1 MTSINQAA
9 LRRYLNL
16 SDLPS
21 VATAKTNLALVK
33 ADVGL
38 GNVDNTSDVNK
49 PVSTAQAAAIA
60 LKAALAGAAFTGNIS
75 VTAATPNIDIY
86 ANSGTPSLSIRTG
99 SRWDDISN
107 TAAGILFR
115 TNTSGTAEYMSYLNG
130 LLTVDKT
137 AGITAIT
144 MQSHNGGGNY
154 GSYLQFTD
162 GANTQSI
169 RSVAYGELRFAI
181 NAAEKLVLTQYAL
194 TVGNGNTGAVAAMVG
209 VNGADN
215 TASYINFQQNGG
227 NRWYIGTN
235 IIDTSQS
242 LDVYTPSAGTA
253 FRVSISTRITD
264 FAVPPTVANKAV
276 ISHAGSYTSGGYT
289 ASTSAPSGGSDG
301 DTWDQYV

>member
-21 VATAKTNLALVK
+21 VATAKTNLSLVK

-49 PVSTAQAAAIA
+49 PVSTATQTALN
-60 LKAALAGAAFTGNIS
+60 LKAALAGAAFTGNVS

-115 TNTSGTAEYMSYLNG
+115 TNTSGTPEYMSYLNG

-169 RSVAYGELRFAI
+169 RSVASGELRFAI
-181 NAAEKLVLTQYAL
+181 NGTENLTLSASAL
-194 TVGNGNTGAVAAMVG
+194 TTTLTFTSPLVALNDSNGVVRH
-209 VNGADN
+209 
-215 TASYINFQQNGG
+215 TASGGDFYIDVSSGG
-227 NRWYIGTN
+227 A
-235 IIDTSQS
+235 S
-242 LDVYTPSAGTA
+242 LGAFKVRSGSGYSEIFSVSGAG
-253 FRVSISTRITD
+253 VGL
-264 FAVPPTVANKAV
+264 FAGKAA
-276 ISHAGSYTSGGYT
+276 IQHAGAYTSGQYT